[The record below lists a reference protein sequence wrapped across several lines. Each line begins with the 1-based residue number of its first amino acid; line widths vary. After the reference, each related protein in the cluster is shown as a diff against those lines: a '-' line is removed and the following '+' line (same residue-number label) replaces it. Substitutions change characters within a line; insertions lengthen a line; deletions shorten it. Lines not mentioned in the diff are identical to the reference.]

1 MLINGLVI
9 GVVIWLV
16 GVSVKDFACLL
27 VGQYEYMDA
36 EKQSFFNSTMH
47 FYLVRASVIAV
58 FVGVIIYYMLMKKIF
73 VPLRKLN
80 SSTRLMMAGQYP
92 QPIEVKSD
100 DEVGQLSHHFNQM
113 VDSLQHAE
121 QSRKQLLG
129 DLSHE
134 LRTPLSNLNGYLEAL
149 SAGVVKGDTELYKSL
164 HEESLHLTKLVD
176 QLHQLAVWEMKQAS
190 PPEWSI
196 IDMNKLIHQACSG
209 FELELANKHSSCKL
223 TIEPAEVEGNE
234 TGIRQVLINL
244 IDNAI
249 QYNISNWIH
258 ISGENLDHEYKITI
272 TNEGEPIPP
281 SKAELIF
288 NRMIRLDASRRR
300 EAGGSGLGLA
310 IVNEIVKLHSGR
322 SGLQSD
328 GNRHS
333 FWFII
338 PLQQPSSDQGRKEG

>member
-1 MLINGLVI
+1 MLVNGLVI

-58 FVGVIIYYMLMKKIF
+58 FVGIIIYYMLMKKIF

-80 SSTRLMMAGQYP
+80 GSTKLMMAGQYP

-113 VDSLQHAE
+113 VDSLRQAE

-149 SAGVVKGDTELYKSL
+149 SSGVVKGDVELYKSL

-176 QLHQLAVWEMKQAS
+176 QMHQLAVWEMKQAS
-190 PPEWSI
+190 TPIWHI
-196 IDMNKLIHQACSG
+196 VDMHKLIHQALSS
-209 FELELANKHSSCKL
+209 FELELASKHISCQL
-223 TIEPAEVEGNE
+223 TIETAEVEGNE

-249 QYNISNWIH
+249 QYNMSDWIH
-258 ISGENLDHEYKITI
+258 ISGEKTGHDYKVTI
-272 TNEGEPIPP
+272 TNEGESIPP

-288 NRMIRLDASRRR
+288 NRLIRLDASRRR

-310 IVNEIVKLHSGR
+310 IVNEIVKLHSGKA
-322 SGLQSD
+322 GLQTD
-328 GNRHS
+328 RNRHS
-333 FWFII
+333 FWFSI
-338 PLQQPSSDQGRKEG
+338 PLQQHSSKQGGSEI